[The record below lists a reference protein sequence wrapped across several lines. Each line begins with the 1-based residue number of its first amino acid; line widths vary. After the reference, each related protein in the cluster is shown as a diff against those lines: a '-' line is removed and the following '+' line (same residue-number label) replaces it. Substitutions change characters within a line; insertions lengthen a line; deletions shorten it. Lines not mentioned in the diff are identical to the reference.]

1 MIGWLGVD
9 YRLRGEGIGKLL
21 LEKVESELMKFGYKD
36 LRVETVGECSPVYEP
51 YAETLKFYKTMGF
64 EVEKRGRL
72 RDNMG
77 YKWRHST
84 LRKKLSFK

>member
-1 MIGWLGVD
+1 ME
-9 YRLRGEGIGKLL
+9 YKLRGKGIGKLML
-21 LEKVESELMKFGYKD
+21 KKVEIELMKFGYKD
-36 LRVETVGECSPVYEP
+36 LRVETVGECSPIYKP
-51 YAETLKFYKTMGF
+51 YAETLNFYKSRGF

-84 LRKKLSFK
+84 LRKKLSIV